1 MMFMRISKLSIKR
14 LVKGRSGVTISDPA
28 LESIAK
34 MLELKARRIAEYAVK
49 RAKTHNRSIVTEEDV
64 DTYRLKF
71 GD

>member
-1 MMFMRISKLSIKR
+1 MKISKLSIRK
-14 LVKGRSGVTISDPA
+14 LVKDSSGVTISDPA

-34 MLELKARRIAEYAVK
+34 MLEAKAKRIAEYAVK
-49 RAKTHNRSIVTEEDV
+49 RAKTHNRGIVTEEDV